1 MLPLSSLGTR
11 PSGLRFAAG
20 AWSYFTSSRSHA
32 SPSRHVL
39 SRPFPR
45 GELGRKRSGA
55 APRRNWAV
63 AEPGCAPGLWLLLTA
78 LGKMCSH
85 QLSPHPRPL
94 LPVPPQSGPTVQ
106 ASFEQSLP
114 RTGSFL
120 SLSLNSSSEL
130 PSQASPER
138 LPEHLR
144 CVSYAFPTPSF
155 FPVDGLPDCR
165 GPGPSHH
172 PTLFRKTSSALS
184 SSQTTFSHTLYNNPT
199 QFLFIF

>member
-45 GELGRKRSGA
+45 GELGWKRSGSCPQA
-55 APRRNWAV
+55 QLGSGRAGVCPR
-63 AEPGCAPGLWLLLTA
+63 P
-78 LGKMCSH
+78 LGTPHCPR
-85 QLSPHPRPL
+85 QDVLSPAFPHPRPL